1 MPLPKLEHAASE
13 GRVQVEPRSVFL
25 NLPYDTKFHGLF
37 LAYIAGVV
45 SFGLKPRV
53 ALEVPGGIGRISRII
68 TLIRACPYSFHDL
81 SRVEVDIKRPHT
93 PRFNMAVELGLAV
106 MLNALDG
113 GQHIWCVFE
122 RDFRRVRK
130 STSDL
135 AGTDVYQHDGTIRG
149 VLREIGN
156 ALVHVERRP
165 NFADTLQVYRTL
177 QSSLPAILK
186 RSGANTVY
194 SARVF
199 SELVA
204 TATWA
209 TERIVR

>member
-1 MPLPKLEHAASE
+1 MPLPNLVRAGSE
-13 GRVQVEPRSVFL
+13 ERVQVEPGSVFL
-25 NLPYDTKFHGLF
+25 NLPYDAKFHRLF
-37 LAYIAGVV
+37 LAYVAGVV
-45 SFGLKPRV
+45 SFGLQPRV
-53 ALEVPGGIGRISRII
+53 ALEVPGGVGRISRII
-68 TLIRACPYSFHDL
+68 TLIRACQYSFHDL

-113 GQHIWCVFE
+113 GQHIRCVFE

-156 ALVHVERRP
+156 ALVHVEKRP
-165 NFADTLQVYRTL
+165 DFGDTLQVYRTL
-177 QSSLPAILK
+177 QSSLPVILK

-204 TATWA
+204 MATWA
-209 TERIVR
+209 TERIVG

>member
-1 MPLPKLEHAASE
+1 MPLPKQPPAQRET
-13 GRVQVEPRSVFL
+13 RVQVEAGSVFL
-25 NLPYDTKFHGLF
+25 NLPYDTKFRRLF

-45 SFGLKPRV
+45 SFGLQPRV
-53 ALEVPGGIGRISRII
+53 ALEIPGGVGRISRII
-68 TLIRACPYSFHDL
+68 ALIRACQYSFHDL

-113 GQHIWCVFE
+113 GQHIWCLFE

-156 ALVHVERRP
+156 ALVHVEKRP
-165 NFADTLQVYRTL
+165 DFVDTFQVYRTL

-204 TATWA
+204 AATWA

>member
-1 MPLPKLEHAASE
+1 MPPPKRPQAKTERRA
-13 GRVQVEPRSVFL
+13 QVDAGSVFL
-25 NLPYDTKFHGLF
+25 NLPYDAKFQRLF
-37 LAYIAGVV
+37 LAYVVGAV
-45 SFGLKPRV
+45 SFGLQPRL
-53 ALEVPGGIGRISRII
+53 ALEIPGGIGRISRII
-68 TLIRACPYSFHDL
+68 ALIRGCQYSFHDL

-93 PRFNMAVELGLAV
+93 PRFNMALELGLAV

-113 GQHIWCVFE
+113 GEHVWCLFE
-122 RDFRRVRK
+122 RDSRRVRK

-156 ALVHVERRP
+156 ALVREEKRP
-165 NFADTLQVYRTL
+165 DLANTFQVYRAL
-177 QSSLPAILK
+177 QGSLPAILK
-186 RSGANTVY
+186 KSGAKTVY

-204 TATWA
+204 TATLA
-209 TERIVR
+209 TKRILR

>member
-1 MPLPKLEHAASE
+1 
-13 GRVQVEPRSVFL
+13 
-25 NLPYDTKFHGLF
+25 
-37 LAYIAGVV
+37 LAYIAGAI
-45 SFGLKPRV
+45 SFGLKPRA
-53 ALEVPGGIGRISRII
+53 ALEIPGGVGRISRII
-68 TLIRACPYSFHDL
+68 ALIRGCQYSFHDL
-81 SRVEVDIKRPHT
+81 SRVEVDVKQPHT
-93 PRFNMAVELGLAV
+93 PRFNMAVELSLAV
-106 MLNALDG
+106 MLHELDG
-113 GQHIWCVFE
+113 GRHTWCLFE

-156 ALVHVERRP
+156 ALVHVKKRP
-165 NFADTLQVYRTL
+165 HFDDTLEVYRTL
-177 QSSLPAILK
+177 QTSLPGILA
-186 RSGANTVY
+186 RAGARTVY

-209 TERIVR
+209 TQRIVR

>member
-1 MPLPKLEHAASE
+1 MPLPKRPQAKTEE
-13 GRVQVEPRSVFL
+13 RVHVDAGSVFL
-25 NLPYDTKFHGLF
+25 NLPYDTKFQSLF

-45 SFGLKPRV
+45 SFGLQPRL
-53 ALEVPGGIGRISRII
+53 ALEIPGGVGRISRII
-68 TLIRACPYSFHDL
+68 ELVRGCQYSFHDL
-81 SRVEVDIKRPHT
+81 SRVEVDITRPHT

-113 GQHIWCVFE
+113 GQHVWCLFE
-122 RDFRRVRK
+122 RDYRRVRK

-135 AGTDVYQHDGTIRG
+135 AGTDVYQHGGTIRG

-156 ALVHVERRP
+156 ALVREEKRP
-165 NFADTLQVYRTL
+165 DLANTFQVYRAL
-177 QSSLPAILK
+177 QSFLPAILK
-186 RSGANTVY
+186 RSGAKTVY

-204 TATWA
+204 TATLA
-209 TERIVR
+209 TERVLR